1 MVVANVR
8 PEDASDIS
16 IGTEM
21 TFMPV
26 GADPAQA
33 AMARFRPL
41 KVLPI
46 PKLGW

>member
-26 GADPAQA
+26 GADPRKPRWQ
-33 AMARFRPL
+33 
-41 KVLPI
+41 
-46 PKLGW
+46 GSDH